1 MVLLVEAAA
10 VHPTKHGSASAVAA
24 QKQAATFDAPN
35 KVGGGSMAGGAV
47 LKIRGI
53 EEPASVAAFLVAVL
67 TNRLHTMGAAE
78 EAEPWSMV
86 MWTLMEGAGRTAQR

>member
-1 MVLLVEAAA
+1 MLVEAAA
-10 VHPTKHGSASAVAA
+10 VHPTEHGSARAVAA
-24 QKQAATFDAPN
+24 QKQAATLDAPN

-47 LKIRGI
+47 LEIRGI

-67 TNRLHTMGAAE
+67 TNRLHTMGASE

-86 MWTLMEGAGRTAQR
+86 MGTLMESAGRTAQR